1 MKRTKTTMLQLSE
14 TMNKVKIL
22 IVEQGDTFEFSQ
34 VERPKK
40 KRVLWPVKSLDSTGR
55 KYL

>member
-1 MKRTKTTMLQLSE
+1 MLQLSE

-40 KRVLWPVKSLDSTGR
+40 KTCSLASKIT
-55 KYL
+55 

>member
-1 MKRTKTTMLQLSE
+1 MLQLSE

-55 KYL
+55 KYLRQL